1 MNQPDLKT
9 ILESMDI
16 PASRQDI
23 TPTNVSWLLRNLQ
36 VRNGE
41 HPDIRLAMHHLRNF
55 RRVAAGMNPKPFK
68 SQD

>member
-1 MNQPDLKT
+1 MNQPDLKI

-23 TPTNVSWLLRNLQ
+23 TVTNVSWLLRNIQ
-36 VRNGE
+36 VKNGQ

-55 RRVAAGMNPKPFK
+55 RRVAAGLKTKPFK

>member
-1 MNQPDLKT
+1 MNQPDLKI

-16 PASRQDI
+16 PASRRDI
-23 TPTNVSWLLRNLQ
+23 TVTNVSWLLRNIQ
-36 VRNGE
+36 VKNGR

-55 RRVAAGMNPKPFK
+55 RRVASGLKSKPFK